1 VTKKKSFYNFYFRSF
16 LEETSPG
23 KSSPAATTTTII
35 DGKEVRVPAGIKI
48 TSAGKGVVNIRAIA
62 DSRPAPT
69 GKSLGR
75 VPMAASPSKP
85 ETTSTPAAMVTL
97 TAGGVVKSVAEKI
110 VSDDEDS
117 ETTDDDDISEEDEE
131 EEGEEEVFDEVE
143 ELAAD
148 ESQPAPQGEEEEPQQ
163 QQLPTPPTKPQTQQ
177 PTPPLTKP
185 PPPPQQQQQQ
195 RPAPQPQGPPVKRR
209 GRPPKDARFQSYKT
223 FFFVADAPGKLA
235 SVSHSRA
242 FYSSRYLRVR

>member
-1 VTKKKSFYNFYFRSF
+1 
-16 LEETSPG
+16 
-23 KSSPAATTTTII
+23 
-35 DGKEVRVPAGIKI
+35 
-48 TSAGKGVVNIRAIA
+48 
-62 DSRPAPT
+62 
-69 GKSLGR
+69 
-75 VPMAASPSKP
+75 MAAD
-85 ETTSTPAAMVTL
+85 
-97 TAGGVVKSVAEKI
+97 KI
-110 VSDDEDS
+110 V
-117 ETTDDDDISEEDEE
+117 
-131 EEGEEEVFDEVE
+131 DEVE
-143 ELAAD
+143 EMAAD

-195 RPAPQPQGPPVKRR
+195 RPAPQPQGPQVKRR

-223 FFFVADAPGKLA
+223 FFFVADAPGKSA